1 MFFKNKKNNRQEIKK
16 LMEIYKDL
24 SNPASKEFEKLLN
37 SQLSKI
43 QIEEG
48 KIINGKINKITE
60 KFVFLFVEG
69 LKSEP
74 VLDINEL
81 KTMGLSEKIKIGE
94 TIPVL
99 LEKIEDKH
107 GEVLVSAS
115 KAQKIKGWDK
125 LVEAYEKNE
134 PIMGKITSKCKG
146 GCIVEH
152 LDTGSL
158 MFLPGS
164 QISDKPLKDI
174 SHLMNEP
181 QKFALIKL
189 DKVRGNACVSRRE
202 IISSFKKEDKA
213 KIIDKYK
220 VGDIIEGAEV
230 KGYSSF
236 GCFFNVNGELDVLV
250 HLQEISYS
258 RVNHPDEV
266 FNIGEKHNL
275 KVISVDKEKLQVG
288 CSVKQLSPDPFEH
301 IENYELNKTYKV
313 KVVKIMDFG
322 AFCELEPGLTTLLHS
337 SELSWTKKN
346 VSAKKMF
353 KIGDEIDCVI
363 TEIDKDK
370 RRVAISHR
378 LTQENPF
385 DTFEKNYPVGT
396 IVEGEIVNKNDY
408 SLFVKIENLDVD
420 AFLHCNDLT
429 YLNNGEEEL
438 SKYKKGDKINVKV
451 LEIKS
456 SEQKIRVGLRQTQ
469 TDPFEW
475 FKDKSKNQTIT
486 VKVIST
492 DNKGLIVRPEGCE
505 MDFQIK
511 KSAIAINAADARP
524 NRWTGGEKLDCAIAD
539 LDLGKRKV
547 SLSIKLL
554 EEIEKKEA
562 LEKYGSEGSGKNL
575 PFSSLSEDLKKKEE
589 EKE

>member
-1 MFFKNKKNNRQEIKK
+1 
-16 LMEIYKDL
+16 MEVYKDL
-24 SNPASKEFEKLLN
+24 SNPASKEFESLLN
-37 SQLSKI
+37 NQLSKI
-43 QIEEG
+43 TIEEG
-48 KIINGKINKITE
+48 KIIDGKVNKITE
-60 KFVFLFVEG
+60 KYIFLYIPN

-99 LEKIEDKH
+99 LEKIEDRN
-107 GEVLVSAS
+107 GDVVVSAS

-125 LVEAYEKNE
+125 LVEAYEKKE
-134 PIMGKITSKCKG
+134 PIMGKIVSKCKG

-152 LDTGSL
+152 LETGSL

-189 DKVRGNACVSRRE
+189 DKIRGNACVSRKE
-202 IISSFKKEDKA
+202 IISSFRKEDKA
-213 KIIDKYK
+213 KIIEKYK
-220 VGDIIEGAEV
+220 IGDVIKNAEV

-236 GCFFNVNGELDVLV
+236 GCFFNVNNELDVLV

-258 RVNHPDEV
+258 RVNHPEEV
-266 FNIGEKHNL
+266 FNIGEKHDL
-275 KVISVDKEKLQVG
+275 KVISIDKEKLQIG
-288 CSVKQLSPDPFEH
+288 CSIKQLSPDPFEH
-301 IENYELNKTYKV
+301 VENYQLNKVYKA
-313 KVVKIMDFG
+313 KVVKIIDFG

-353 KIGDEIDCVI
+353 KVGDDIDCVI

-370 RRVAISHR
+370 RRIAISYK
-378 LTQENPF
+378 QAKENPF
-385 DTFEKNYPVGT
+385 IVFEKKYPIGT
-396 IVEGEIVNKNDY
+396 IIETEVVNKNEY
-408 SLFVKIENLDVD
+408 SLFVSVKDLDVD

-438 SKYKKGDKINVKV
+438 KKYDIKDKIKVKV
-451 LEIKS
+451 LEIKA
-456 SEQKIRVGLRQTQ
+456 EDQKIRVGLRQTQ
-469 TDPFEW
+469 PDPLDW
-475 FKDKSKNQTIT
+475 FKDKKKNQIIT
-486 VKVIST
+486 VKIIST

-505 MDFQIK
+505 ADFNIK
-511 KSAIAINAADARP
+511 KNQIAISAADARP
-524 NRWTGGEKLDCAIAD
+524 ARFTGGERIDCAIAD
-539 LDLGKRKV
+539 LDLEKRKV

-554 EEIEKKEA
+554 EEIQKKEA
-562 LEKYGSEGSGKNL
+562 LDKYGAEGSGKNL
-575 PFSSLSEDLKKKEE
+575 PFSSLSDDLDKKKE
-589 EKE
+589 K